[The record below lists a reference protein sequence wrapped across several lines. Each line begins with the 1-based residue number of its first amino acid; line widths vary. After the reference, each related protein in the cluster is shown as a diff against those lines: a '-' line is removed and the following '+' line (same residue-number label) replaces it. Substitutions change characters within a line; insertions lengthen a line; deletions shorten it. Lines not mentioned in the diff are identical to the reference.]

1 MKLPIVKLDLPT
13 ALLEFDI
20 WITPSLGEIRD
31 TERFRQELENIS
43 GLFEVMGTAT
53 NNFADEKDCTPAAL
67 ADSFTKRLRGIARK
81 EAEVTL
87 KTLAALLFLVS
98 GKSDNNAKCQF
109 PIYLRNEGWESL
121 PDIKE
126 ARGVK
131 ALVQSPIPRTL
142 KAAQFMSIVAELG
155 AYQDGKP
162 QGLFDTEA
170 YEDYRKRLLEEFI
183 GFVLSDPGYIAQL
196 WSIGRSYFMLK
207 SFKKEYALLSP
218 LVIFQVRGSVSATG
232 GHNPEELMRQRLA
245 QWGLQAGIDYN
256 TKDVNVD
263 DISGHLVIVET
274 EDASEADEEARD
286 TQEVS
291 ETGEENGDNQ
301 KTLRGREKRRAY
313 DFVLPYKTPGWKP
326 IIFVQSQFYAGDSG
340 SVSHKN
346 VDQTRASR
354 NTVLGLVSTPRF
366 IEYVDGAGYFSSLN
380 GDLKTL
386 LSMPTTT
393 SFTQVRSAAIR
404 LRRELQDIGF
414 LVPLELEHA
423 ILRSDGNS
431 QATRQ
436 ILAEEGYSEGEIQ
449 RCHDDC
455 IRRGLVAM
463 SDDGKLNLTPER
475 RDIARRYLLLDIAAK
490 AGASPEAGTRKLTG
504 SLMVPGYGPLHG
516 IKLDALI
523 SEALRLAPILKLD
536 WSDPETQMKD
546 IVWLT
551 EEGLAMSS

>member
-1 MKLPIVKLDLPT
+1 MKLPLAKLDLPT

-31 TERFRQELENIS
+31 TKRFHQELENIS

-53 NNFADEKDCTPAAL
+53 NNFADEKDCTPEAL

-81 EAEVTL
+81 EAEITL

-98 GKSDNNAKCQF
+98 GKTDNNAKCQL

-131 ALVQSPIPRTL
+131 TLVQSPIPRTL
-142 KAAQFMSIVAELG
+142 KAAQFMNIVAELG
-155 AYQDGKP
+155 VYQDGKP
-162 QGLFDTEA
+162 RELFDTEA

-183 GFVLSDPGYIAQL
+183 GFVLSDPAYIAQL

-207 SFKKEYALLSP
+207 SFGKERSLLSP

-256 TKDVNVD
+256 TKDVNVN
-263 DISGHLVIVET
+263 DISGQLVITESKEET
-274 EDASEADEEARD
+274 EAGEGEED
-286 TQEVS
+286 TQESS
-291 ETGEENGDNQ
+291 ETDEENGDNLKQ
-301 KTLRGREKRRAY
+301 PKEREKKRAY

-326 IIFVQSQFYAGDSG
+326 LLFIQSQFYAGDSG

-346 VDQTRASR
+346 VDQTSASR
-354 NTVLGLVSTPRF
+354 NTVLGLVSNPRF
-366 IEYVDGAGYFSSLN
+366 VEYVDGAGYFSSLN

-393 SFTQVRSAAIR
+393 SFTQVRSASIR

-414 LVPLELEHA
+414 LLPLELEHA
-423 ILRSDGNS
+423 VLRSEGNS
-431 QATRQ
+431 QAIRQ
-436 ILAEEGYSEGEIQ
+436 ILAEEGYSEREIQ
-449 RCHDDC
+449 RCLEDC
-455 IRRGLVAM
+455 IQRRLVTM
-463 SDDGKLNLTPER
+463 SGDGKLHLAPER
-475 RDIARRYLLLDIAAK
+475 RDTARRYLLLDIAARSGS
-490 AGASPEAGTRKLTG
+490 APEAGMRKLTG
-504 SLMVPGYGPLHG
+504 SLMAPGYGPFHG

-523 SEALRLAPILKLD
+523 AEALKLAPALKSD
-536 WSDPETQMKD
+536 WSNPETPMKD
-546 IVWLT
+546 IVWLI
-551 EEGLAMSS
+551 EEGMAMSS